1 MSSNVRMARKLR
13 DLPVAERAAVLG
25 LIDADIAALRAGL
38 TLEQADRMIENV
50 IGSYALPLGVAQ
62 NFVVNGR
69 AIDAIPMVVE
79 EASIVAACGFAAKL
93 ARATG
98 GFTAGSSNPI
108 MIGQIQTLDVPDMEA
123 AVARITAAAPELVA
137 WLNTGNPATRS
148 KHARATGIECRVL
161 ADGASSMLI
170 VHVLYDC
177 GDAMGANLVNTACE
191 ALSPRIAGLSGGRV
205 NLRILSNLNDRR
217 LAWASCTIA
226 ASALGDDGGA
236 ATRQG
241 IIEAVRFAELDP
253 YRAAT
258 HNKGVMNGIDAVA
271 LATGQDWRAI
281 EAAAHAYA
289 ARNGRYTSL
298 TGWHANAA
306 GDLVGRIELPLA
318 VGIVGGATRVHPAAQ
333 LALRMLGIHSARA
346 LAEIMACVGL
356 AQNFAALR
364 ALATEG
370 IQAGHMALHARQIAA
385 AAGAQGAHIDQIAA
399 QLVAEKNVRLE
410 RARQLARQLSDAA

>member
-1 MSSNVRMARKLR
+1 MARKLR
-13 DLPVAERAAVLG
+13 DLPVAERAAALG
-25 LIDADIAALRAGL
+25 FTASDIAALRAGL
-38 TLEQADRMIENV
+38 TLEQADHMIENV
-50 IGSYALPLGVAQ
+50 IGTHALPLGVAQ
-62 NFVVNGR
+62 NFVVNGL

-98 GFTAGSSNPI
+98 GFAAGSSDPI
-108 MIGQIQTLDVPDMEA
+108 MIGQIQTLDVRDMDA
-123 AVARITAAAPELVA
+123 AVARITAAAPELIE
-137 WLNTGNPATRS
+137 WLNTGNTATRS
-148 KHARATGIECRVL
+148 THARATGIECRVL

-191 ALSPRIAGLSGGRV
+191 ALAPKISALSGGRV
-205 NLRILSNLNDRR
+205 NLRILSNLNDLRR
-217 LAWASCTIA
+217 AWASCTIA
-226 ASALGDDGGA
+226 ASALGDDVDDGGVSALQRIVEA
-236 ATRQG
+236 A
-241 IIEAVRFAELDP
+241 RFAELDP

-281 EAAAHAYA
+281 EAAAHAFA
-289 ARNGRYTSL
+289 ARSGRYTAL
-298 TGWHANAA
+298 TSWRANAS
-306 GDLVGRIELPLA
+306 GDLAGRIELPLA
-318 VGIVGGATRVHPAAQ
+318 VGVVGGATRVHPAAQ
-333 LALRMLGIHSARA
+333 LALRMLGVRSARG

-385 AAGAQGAHIDQIAA
+385 AAGAQGARIDQIAA
-399 QLVAEKNVRLE
+399 QLIAEKNVRLA
-410 RARQLARQLSDAA
+410 RARQLVRQLTDAPL